1 MPLLSLLKR
10 KTAERTRSHL
20 RVGIPRALNL
30 WSTHRFWIRFLKELG
45 IPPGNIIFSSETS
58 EEQYREHGKGRIG
71 MDSCYPVKCLAGHI
85 GELLASRKVN
95 VLLVPMIYS
104 LPSFL
109 KGHVIDNLS
118 CTRVMMGPENIRAG
132 FIREEDEFAKAGVR
146 YVAPFVSFA
155 EPHLL
160 PKQLYESLKDAFGV
174 SYEEVERAVR
184 EGLEDL
190 EAFDRKLRARARE
203 ILEECARR
211 DTPCIL
217 ILGRPY
223 HMDPG
228 IGHEIDAEFQRCGY
242 PVVWGQH
249 LPTDPDLLE
258 WLFGEEV
265 RAGVVKS
272 PFDIS
277 DVWISSYSA
286 NTNEI
291 IWAAKFAA
299 RFPWITAVVRLS
311 SYECGMDQ
319 PTYTPVQKIVEYSGT
334 LYFKFGDLDETKPAG
349 SIRIRIETIDY
360 YVRRYYRRITEQ
372 KLARLPSRLMPE
384 GFRGKDQRISPFTL
398 P

>member
-45 IPPGNIIFSSETS
+45 IPPGNIIFSSDTS

-132 FIREEDEFAKAGVR
+132 FIREEDEFARAGVR

-184 EGLEDL
+184 EGLED
-190 EAFDRKLRARARE
+190 
-203 ILEECARR
+203 
-211 DTPCIL
+211 
-217 ILGRPY
+217 
-223 HMDPG
+223 
-228 IGHEIDAEFQRCGY
+228 
-242 PVVWGQH
+242 
-249 LPTDPDLLE
+249 
-258 WLFGEEV
+258 
-265 RAGVVKS
+265 
-272 PFDIS
+272 
-277 DVWISSYSA
+277 
-286 NTNEI
+286 
-291 IWAAKFAA
+291 
-299 RFPWITAVVRLS
+299 
-311 SYECGMDQ
+311 
-319 PTYTPVQKIVEYSGT
+319 
-334 LYFKFGDLDETKPAG
+334 
-349 SIRIRIETIDY
+349 
-360 YVRRYYRRITEQ
+360 
-372 KLARLPSRLMPE
+372 
-384 GFRGKDQRISPFTL
+384 
-398 P
+398 